1 MQASRR
7 SFSVILRRPGLIPR
21 ILPLDVRNLA
31 APAAAHRVPAVFVEK
46 GLDQIAATRAALI
59 GRTEVSKLFLEFLE
73 VLQGLLQELH
83 VVLIHACF
91 SSSSIECHRRAF
103 SR

>member
-7 SFSVILRRPGLIPR
+7 SFSIILRRPGLIPR
-21 ILPLDVRNLA
+21 TLPFNVRNLA
-31 APAAAHRVPAVFVEK
+31 APTTAHRVPAVFVEK
-46 GLDQIAATRAALI
+46 GLDQITATRAALV
-59 GRTEVSKLFLEFLE
+59 GRTEAPELFLELLE

-91 SSSSIECHRRAF
+91 SALSTESHR
-103 SR
+103 